1 MVRYVGRDPGP
12 TNSPGRARRM
22 FGDGM
27 KIMMGVPTGSGQM
40 CHQTVLSLL
49 KIQAGL
55 IADGHQVATMTV
67 GQAEVST
74 ARNVMAQKFLES
86 ENDLFLGIDDDMGA
100 ELALARKLI
109 QSGVNFVGC
118 YIPQRQLD
126 LEAFAEAIRGGASV
140 LQARRKVAPMVGPKS
155 DKMGIFEVD
164 RIGTGFYV
172 VRRTVLQAM
181 VTKGIAVKQS
191 TRLPAFKGV
200 THGFFNN
207 IVSEDGGI
215 LSEDYSFCDRV
226 RAAGFAVHAY
236 RGPGLTHTG
245 LMTFV

>member
-1 MVRYVGRDPGP
+1 
-12 TNSPGRARRM
+12 
-22 FGDGM
+22 M

-49 KIQAGL
+49 NIQAGL
-55 IADGHQVATMTV
+55 IADGHQVKALTV

-74 ARNVMAQKFLES
+74 ARNVMAQKFLDSDNEV
-86 ENDLFLGIDDDMGA
+86 FLGIDDDMGA
-100 ELALARKLI
+100 DVALARKLI
-109 QSGVNFVGC
+109 QAGVNFVGC

-126 LEAFAEAIRGGASV
+126 LDAFAVAIRGGATV
-140 LQARRKVAPMVGPKS
+140 MQARRKVAPMVGPKS

-164 RIGTGFYV
+164 RIGTGFYL
-172 VRRTVLQAM
+172 VRRSVLQAM
-181 VTKGIAVKQS
+181 VQKGVAVKQQ
-191 TRLPAFKGV
+191 TRLPGFQGV

-207 IVSEDGGI
+207 IIDANGGI

-226 RAAGFAVHAY
+226 RAAGYVVNAY

-245 LMTFV
+245 LMTFE